1 MYFPFMLFIFFGIT
15 AILAAM
21 FYLLHKQER
30 LFRILRDENAE
41 LRVLLRAVGS
51 RTDLSPPTADRQAFS
66 SPVEDPLL
74 NLSFEDP
81 LKQKKTPERDPAL
94 ELHFD
99 TPLETMQSRN

>member
-51 RTDLSPPTADRQAFS
+51 RTDLSAPMSDRQAFS
-66 SPVEDPLL
+66 SPTEDPLL

-81 LKQKKTPERDPAL
+81 LKQKKPPERDPAL

-99 TPLETMQSRN
+99 TPLETMQSRS